1 MQRLLPILI
10 VILSQGISMTFCG
23 CTEPVPK
30 VVQPTGSGTAKKY
43 EPGAMDFQ
51 RGWVKYRQPDGK
63 DYTLFQKRQCYQ
75 AAIPFFLSA
84 CKAMADA
91 GFPMKPERVFYIALA
106 YRDLADVEF
115 SLGNS
120 SGSMANFSEAL
131 KWCDRLESYFHGC
144 HGAYYYR
151 ATIYRL
157 TGELEKAEQAA
168 VKDIEIRPN
177 VLGRKNVL
185 LLEDIRRRL
194 ARKRYRVPLK
204 KTEKEKK
211 Q

>member
-1 MQRLLPILI
+1 MQRFLPMLI
-10 VILSQGISMTFCG
+10 IIFSLCMSVTFCG

-30 VVQPTGSGTAKKY
+30 VVQETGSGKTTY
-43 EPGAMDFQ
+43 EPGAMNFH
-51 RGWVKYRQPDGK
+51 RAIVKYLQPK
-63 DYTLFQKRQCYQ
+63 EDYTLFQKRQCYQ

-91 GFPMKPERVFYIALA
+91 DYPMKPERVFYTIFA
-106 YRDLADVEF
+106 YRELADVEF
-115 SLGNS
+115 QLGNAES
-120 SGSMANFSEAL
+120 AKVNFNEAL
-131 KWCDRLESYFHGC
+131 KWCDKLESRFHGRN
-144 HGAYYYR
+144 GAYYYR

-157 TGELEKAEQAA
+157 MAELEKAEQAA
-168 VKDIEIRPN
+168 VKDVEIRPD

-204 KTEKEKK
+204 KPEKEKK
-211 Q
+211 